1 MTAASRQQLEKANRD
16 LSDALIAE
24 TTERDRLRAENE
36 ELMKSLAERSAE
48 LGYLATKLFKY
59 EGDKK

>member
-16 LSDALIAE
+16 LSDALIVE

-59 EGDKK
+59 EDDK